1 MSDYFK
7 LCSSCKKPIG
17 FEQNY
22 FVCSVSTCNRKRL
35 GLFFC
40 SLPCWEA
47 HVPMMRHR
55 DAWAEQTKSP
65 TKAQFEREQA
75 EEEAAQE
82 RAAARAT
89 PAAQEVAARNEEARQ
104 QAVQRALDGDD
115 SDPAQRAAKLGIV
128 KRQDG
133 VVKRGTEMS
142 GLPEI
147 DDKDL
152 PQEILIVASK
162 LKKYIRAR
170 SEFNTSDGVMSLLSD
185 HLRRLSVEA
194 IKTAARDGRKTV
206 LDRDVQSVLNNISYR
221 S

>member
-1 MSDYFK
+1 MSDFFK

-17 FEQNY
+17 FEQSY
-22 FVCSVSTCNRKRL
+22 YACSVSTCNRKRT

-47 HVPMMRHR
+47 HLPMMRHR
-55 DAWAEQTKSP
+55 DAWAEQVRSP
-65 TKAQFEREQA
+65 SRAEFEREQA
-75 EEEAAQE
+75 EDAAAQE
-82 RAAARAT
+82 RAAQRAT
-89 PAAQEVAARNEEARQ
+89 PEAQEITARNEAARHE
-104 QAVQRALDGDD
+104 AVQRALGEDESG
-115 SDPAQRAAKLGIV
+115 AQRAARL
-128 KRQDG
+128 G
-133 VVKRGTEMS
+133 VVKRGAETM

-162 LKKYIRAR
+162 LKKYVRAR
-170 SEFNTSDGVMSLLSD
+170 SDFNTSDGVMSVLSD

-194 IKTAARDGRKTV
+194 IKAAAREGRKTV
-206 LDRDVQSVLNNISYR
+206 LDRDILSVLNNISYR

>member
-17 FEQNY
+17 FEQDY

-47 HVPMMRHR
+47 HLPMMRHR

-65 TKAQFEREQA
+65 SQAAYEREQ
-75 EEEAAQE
+75 EEEAAAQA
-82 RAAARAT
+82 RAASRST
-89 PAAQEVAARNEEARQ
+89 PEAQDIAARNESARQ
-104 QAVQRALDGDD
+104 QAVQRALEEEDNA
-115 SDPAQRAAKLGIV
+115 AQRAARL
-128 KRQDG
+128 G
-133 VVKRGTEMS
+133 VVKRGTETM
-142 GLPEI
+142 GLPDI

-152 PQEILIVASK
+152 PQDTLIVASK

-170 SEFNTSDGVMSLLSD
+170 SEFNTSDSVMAVLSE
-185 HLRRLSVEA
+185 HLRKLSVEA

-206 LDRDVQSVLNNISYR
+206 LDRDVLSVLNNISYR